1 MDTAYSFTAPLWEYG
16 GEASW
21 VFITVPVAESDEIAE
36 LAPTRPGFGS
46 VRVMVTIGGT
56 QWLTSL
62 FPSKELAAY
71 VLPVKRAVRVGES
84 LDIGDVADVTI
95 RVVLD

>member
-1 MDTAYSFTAPLWEYG
+1 MSYSFSAPLWEYG
-16 GEASW
+16 GKASW
-21 VFITVPVAESDEIAE
+21 VFITVPATESDEIAE

-46 VRVMVTIGGT
+46 IPVVVTIGKT
-56 QWLTSL
+56 QWSTSL

-84 LDIGDVADVTI
+84 LDIGDVADVSI